1 MTRCFRK
8 PGAETVRRDRLRFS
22 IVVTSEAARYIETPV
37 TRERLKALLA
47 EHGRV
52 AIGTYLGLFVLVL
65 AGFAAAIAWGIDVES
80 AAGGVGILGAAYL
93 ATKAVQP
100 LRIAATL
107 FLTPLVAQFLR
118 SRRGSRDVDCHDDG
132 PPEKT

>member
-1 MTRCFRK
+1 
-8 PGAETVRRDRLRFS
+8 
-22 IVVTSEAARYIETPV
+22 V

-52 AIGTYLGLFVLVL
+52 AIGTYLGLFVVVL
-65 AGFAAAIAWGIDVES
+65 AGFAMALAWGVEMKS

-100 LRIAATL
+100 LRIGATL
-107 FLTPLVAQFLR
+107 VLTPLVAQLLR
-118 SRRGSRDVDCHDDG
+118 SRRAGRDSD
-132 PPEKT
+132 KTP